1 MKNLLVNNLNHTG
14 NGISKEEGKII
25 FIEKSIPG
33 DIVTIK
39 NKIEYKNYSKATID
53 QIITKSKDRII
64 PKCPYY
70 NECGGCQIMAMNYEK
85 QLQYKKE
92 KVQNIFK
99 KYSNLDINPNIVPS
113 YQFGY
118 RNKITLQVQNGII
131 GLFKESSNTIIE
143 ISECFLVSDKI
154 NNLIKIIK
162 KNINT
167 KYLNKIMIREAT
179 SGLMVVFYGQV
190 SKNEIVDNLK
200 NYVSSIYINSKCIYG
215 SSCLFDKLD
224 KYNFRISPESF
235 YQVNKLQTINL
246 YNQVK
251 TYLNKANNIMDLYCG
266 TGTIGIY
273 VSDKCKK
280 ILGIEINKSA
290 IIDANKNKEINN
302 IANIN
307 FRCGSVGKLISIK
320 DKYDAIIVDPPRSG
334 LDKKTRRILL
344 NILPSKIIYVSCDPM
359 TLSRDIQELSSNY
372 ELEDITLFDMFPNT
386 YHVES
391 VLLLSLKNVDK

>member
-1 MKNLLVNNLNHTG
+1 
-14 NGISKEEGKII
+14 
-25 FIEKSIPG
+25 
-33 DIVTIK
+33 
-39 NKIEYKNYSKATID
+39 
-53 QIITKSKDRII
+53 
-64 PKCPYY
+64 
-70 NECGGCQIMAMNYEK
+70 
-85 QLQYKKE
+85 
-92 KVQNIFK
+92 
-99 KYSNLDINPNIVPS
+99 
-113 YQFGY
+113 
-118 RNKITLQVQNGII
+118 
-131 GLFKESSNTIIE
+131 
-143 ISECFLVSDKI
+143 
-154 NNLIKIIK
+154 
-162 KNINT
+162 
-167 KYLNKIMIREAT
+167 
-179 SGLMVVFYGQV
+179 
-190 SKNEIVDNLK
+190 
-200 NYVSSIYINSKCIYG
+200 
-215 SSCLFDKLD
+215 
-224 KYNFRISPESF
+224 
-235 YQVNKLQTINL
+235 
-246 YNQVK
+246 
-251 TYLNKANNIMDLYCG
+251 MDLYCG